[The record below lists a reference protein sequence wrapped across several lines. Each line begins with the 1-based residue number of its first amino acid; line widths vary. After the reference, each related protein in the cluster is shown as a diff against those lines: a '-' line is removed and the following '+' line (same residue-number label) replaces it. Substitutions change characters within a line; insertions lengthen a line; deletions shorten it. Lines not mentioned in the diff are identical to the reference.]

1 MLGVV
6 ATPTDFLQPS
16 QGSGDKTCPR
26 EQACWPS
33 AGQSHKAG
41 TNGES
46 LISSSSLYFLDFF
59 SPFLQLQLST
69 KLDKKDKLYNL
80 RRLDNFLSIY
90 NYLDRRRGDYLFNLT
105 IGSRMSGGAQWCFL

>member
-1 MLGVV
+1 MLVVV

-41 TNGES
+41 TNDKS
-46 LISSSSLYFLDFF
+46 PISSSSHYFLDFF

-69 KLDKKDKLYNL
+69 KLDKKDKLFVDNQDVWTIFCLSKIFWIEDGGTTYSIL
-80 RRLDNFLSIY
+80 LLDQ
-90 NYLDRRRGDYLFNLT
+90 G
-105 IGSRMSGGAQWCFL
+105 